1 MKSQIV
7 CLTAAALFLAAGGCS
22 KPESQLAAPPEP
34 ELVAPKPQPPAK
46 PKPSPQVIAR
56 VAALEAEVAKSQAK
70 IDKAQETIDKARQEL
85 SESED
90 GGFGGP
96 GRRGIGKSDADRK
109 KETSSLESRIRFY
122 ENQVEKEEDVK
133 KQYQQQIDQLRA
145 PYE

>member
-70 IDKAQETIDKARQEL
+70 IDKAQETVDKARQEL
-85 SESED
+85 SDMDFID
-90 GGFGGP
+90 GTPRKGGVS
-96 GRRGIGKSDADRK
+96 KSSADRK